1 LHEVLP
7 LRIMRNDTMLDN
19 ALITRGLDAFR
30 ARLPGRWKLSPKRPE
45 RPVLNYRPDALLE
58 IRAPDGSRAVLL
70 VEAKSRLPAQL
81 AADLGRRLTAVAT
94 EARTRGALVIAPFL
108 TVMARERLR
117 QAGVSYLDLA
127 GNVRIVLE
135 RPALYIQA
143 EGADE
148 DPSPPRRGIR
158 SLKGP
163 KAARIVRALCDWR
176 SPVGVRELA
185 RRAGTDP
192 GYTTRVLNLLQ
203 EEDVVRRG
211 ADGAVTDVR
220 WQDLLRRWA
229 QNYQVTKTN
238 RTLASLAPR
247 GLDAFTARLRSY
259 KGRWALTGSLAVP
272 QAASIAPSRVAS
284 CYVENPEGVVGT
296 LDLRPAETGFVV
308 LLLEP
313 FDEVVW
319 ERTRD
324 EAGLIRVAVSQ
335 CAVDLLTG
343 TGREPAEAESLLSW
357 MAENE
362 DAWRA

>member
-1 LHEVLP
+1 
-7 LRIMRNDTMLDN
+7 M
-19 ALITRGLDAFR
+19 
-30 ARLPGRWKLSPKRPE
+30 
-45 RPVLNYRPDALLE
+45 
-58 IRAPDGSRAVLL
+58 
-70 VEAKSRLPAQL
+70 
-81 AADLGRRLTAVAT
+81 
-94 EARTRGALVIAPFL
+94 
-108 TVMARERLR
+108 
-117 QAGVSYLDLA
+117 
-127 GNVRIVLE
+127 
-135 RPALYIQA
+135 
-143 EGADE
+143 
-148 DPSPPRRGIR
+148 
-158 SLKGP
+158 
-163 KAARIVRALCDWR
+163 
-176 SPVGVRELA
+176 
-185 RRAGTDP
+185 
-192 GYTTRVLNLLQ
+192 
-203 EEDVVRRG
+203 
-211 ADGAVTDVR
+211 
-220 WQDLLRRWA
+220 
-229 QNYQVTKTN
+229 TKTN

-296 LDLRPAETGFVV
+296 LDLRPAETGANV

>member
-1 LHEVLP
+1 
-7 LRIMRNDTMLDN
+7 MRNDTMLDN

-148 DPSPPRRGIR
+148 DPSPPRR
-158 SLKGP
+158 
-163 KAARIVRALCDWR
+163 
-176 SPVGVRELA
+176 
-185 RRAGTDP
+185 
-192 GYTTRVLNLLQ
+192 
-203 EEDVVRRG
+203 
-211 ADGAVTDVR
+211 
-220 WQDLLRRWA
+220 
-229 QNYQVTKTN
+229 
-238 RTLASLAPR
+238 
-247 GLDAFTARLRSY
+247 
-259 KGRWALTGSLAVP
+259 
-272 QAASIAPSRVAS
+272 VAS

-296 LDLRPAETGFVV
+296 LDLRPAETGANV